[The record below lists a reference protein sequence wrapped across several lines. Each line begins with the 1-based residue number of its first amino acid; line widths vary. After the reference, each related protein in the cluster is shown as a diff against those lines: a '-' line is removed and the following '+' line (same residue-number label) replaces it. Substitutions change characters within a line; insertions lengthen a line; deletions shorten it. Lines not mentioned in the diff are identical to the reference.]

1 MLTSD
6 AKRKLIAFGIFALP
20 IGLVKVAATM
30 LGGPGGAQ
38 AQTTFTVAP
47 PPPPNATTQGVTL
60 TPREQT
66 VVDRIAR
73 LDDTAFGPTPM
84 LHARTT
90 GRRVVDPSPQGQA
103 VPEFRV
109 KAILISSTG
118 NRALI
123 DGRAWK
129 VGERLGDTGWIIIDI
144 NGDTRSVTIQEPET
158 GRVTSSRVEGPDLD

>member
-1 MLTSD
+1 MLRSD

-38 AQTTFTVAP
+38 AQTTLTVAP
-47 PPPPNATTQGVTL
+47 PPPPNVTTPGGTL

-84 LHARTT
+84 LHARTN
-90 GRRVVDPSPQGQA
+90 GPRVVDPSPPGRS
-103 VPEFRV
+103 VPKFRV
-109 KAILISSTG
+109 KAILVSSTG

-123 DGRAWK
+123 DGLAWK
-129 VGERLGDTGWIIIDI
+129 VGETLGDTGWVIIEI
-144 NGDTRSVTIQEPET
+144 NGNTRSVTIQEPET
-158 GRVTSSRVEGPDLD
+158 GRVTSSTVEGPDLD